1 MERGKADL
9 SMKWGVRTDGR
20 KVKRYVLTLLQL
32 CVHQPCPFLAGETA
46 LCGVTATRWA
56 VSLGKSELLIL
67 GSVRLRQLPCQWV
80 REAKWLRAEGLDVRA

>member
-20 KVKRYVLTLLQL
+20 KVKRCVLTLLLL
-32 CVHQPCPFLAGETA
+32 CVHQPYPFLAGETA
-46 LCGVTATRWA
+46 LCAVTAMRWA

-67 GSVRLRQLPCQWV
+67 GSVCLRQLTMPVGKRGQV
-80 REAKWLRAEGLDVRA
+80 AKGRGVGC